1 MSVESKLRWQCRRGM
16 RELDLLLSNYLDE
29 QYAQAGE
36 LQKAAFRQLLSLPEP
51 QLAGYLLGSVEPSD
65 EETQRV
71 VKRILLRSDSA

>member
-1 MSVESKLRWQCRRGM
+1 MSAESQLRWQCRRGM

-36 LQKAAFRQLLSLPEP
+36 SQKAAFCQLLSLPDP
-51 QLAGYLLGSVEPSD
+51 QLAGYLLGSVKPPD
-65 EETQRV
+65 EELQRV